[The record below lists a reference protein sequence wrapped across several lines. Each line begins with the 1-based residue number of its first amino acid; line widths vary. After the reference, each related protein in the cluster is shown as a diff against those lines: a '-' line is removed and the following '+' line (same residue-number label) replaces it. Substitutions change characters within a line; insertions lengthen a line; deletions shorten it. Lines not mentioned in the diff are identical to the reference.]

1 MSLSRGRRDW
11 EAWVP
16 SRQWGLGGTLTAL
29 RGHCSS
35 LRFRELGGQGPR
47 KQQGSKKEGSS
58 GRWPGTGSR
67 AEAGRGHRPISADPQ
82 LPGWGAVPPVSAC
95 PSPPL
100 LQPSGSVSCSLRS
113 RGIPCATLCLGVL
126 PGVLPLCP
134 PQRGAFF
141 LLTLPLE
148 CSLPG
153 ASSLADVIQP
163 QHSSRPTPSPQ
174 GRLHPTW

>member
-1 MSLSRGRRDW
+1 MDGGKHLADAPLGKKPGLPRPQEHGHPPPPESPTTAWGQPGDW
-11 EAWVP
+11 
-16 SRQWGLGGTLTAL
+16 SGGPQVLQT
-29 RGHCSS
+29 
-35 LRFRELGGQGPR
+35 QD
-47 KQQGSKKEGSS
+47 
-58 GRWPGTGSR
+58 WP
-67 AEAGRGHRPISADPQ
+67 
-82 LPGWGAVPPVSAC
+82 L
-95 PSPPL
+95 
-100 LQPSGSVSCSLRS
+100 GSVSCSLQS

-134 PQRGAFF
+134 PQRGVFF